1 MMSSKKY
8 IHINTL
14 KKKYSYYKINK
25 MVETEELKK
34 VNKRYYINLLFDG
47 DEDDFYCVDVFISK
61 GVICQLSAAVYYE
74 LTTYRPFTIDVAVIR
89 NQKVYDLPD
98 YPPMNPIYY
107 SKLRYEL
114 GIVDIETK
122 EGKYK
127 IYDMEKTICDL
138 LFYRNKIDKEII
150 KEVMNN
156 YVKRSDKVINK
167 LIVYAKQ
174 LRVYEILKTYF
185 EVLL

>member
-1 MMSSKKY
+1 MNSKKY

-14 KKKYSYYKINK
+14 KNKYTHYMINK
-25 MVETEELKK
+25 MVDNKELEK

-47 DEDDFYCVDVFISK
+47 DENDFYYVDVFISN

-74 LTTYRPFTIDVAVIR
+74 LTTYRPHTLDVAVKR

-107 SKLRYEL
+107 SKTRYEF
-114 GIVDIETK
+114 GIVNVETK
-122 EGKYK
+122 DGTFKV
-127 IYDMEKTICDL
+127 YDMEKTICDL
-138 LFYRNKIDKEII
+138 VFYRNKIDKEII

-156 YVKRSDKVINK
+156 YVRKHDKDINRLTK
-167 LIVYAKQ
+167 YAKQ
-174 LRVYEILKTYF
+174 LRVFETLKTYF